1 MSLEVVVDPGM
12 CMSAGECIFR
22 APRTFAFGDGDRSTV
37 IDPAGDDDATVI
49 AAARLCPNFAI
60 SVRRDGEVIV

>member
-1 MSLEVVVDPGM
+1 VLEVQVDPGM

-22 APRTFAFGDGDRSTV
+22 APKTFAFGEDGRSTV
-37 IDPAGDDDATVI
+37 IDPAGDDEETVI
-49 AAARLCPNFAI
+49 DAARSCPNFAI